1 MRQVCRIA
9 APSANGDGQGAGAF
23 TPRVPHLSW
32 LIPKNPELPS
42 PWGPRALGGAA
53 GLGGDVVTSP
63 PLLLQSASK
72 RRSAAL
78 ELRGILV
85 SSSVPKRGGGRGGA
99 PFMG

>member
-1 MRQVCRIA
+1 M
-9 APSANGDGQGAGAF
+9 
-23 TPRVPHLSW
+23 
-32 LIPKNPELPS
+32 
-42 PWGPRALGGAA
+42 
-53 GLGGDVVTSP
+53 GGDVVTSP
-63 PLLLQSASK
+63 PLLPQSASK